1 MSKLEKWLEEYRWNL
16 TTLEVDEL
24 REAVAADIA
33 EALKTSSNTGSPK
46 CPLCGSNS
54 VETRTVRVC
63 FNRSCH
69 YINAS
74 RPLRAGA

>member
-1 MSKLEKWLEEYRWNL
+1 MYDLIREWAIRNSININVGQGQELAKLVEEKF
-16 TTLEVDEL
+16 
-24 REAVAADIA
+24 
-33 EALKTSSNTGSPK
+33 SSTNTGSPK

-54 VETRTVRVC
+54 FETRTVRVC

-69 YINAS
+69 YIEAS